1 MYLNLIDL
9 TYLRCF
15 RFTCIL
21 QNYGVFSRNYTNNND
36 DGNIYDDNFDD
47 SVDPCVNIG
56 DP

>member
-21 QNYGVFSRNYTNNND
+21 QNYDVFSRNYTNNND